1 MRPRGKHPPLPPY
14 LRPMTPSYPTRMR
27 TPAILSA
34 LLTLACASP
43 LALPQVQ
50 ADSVPNF
57 RSMKYGFFVHYVWG
71 GEAYSAT
78 VNKDGSMP
86 AGLDDLANRFDAE
99 GFARDVA
106 AMGVEYVLFT
116 AWHADMNVLYPSK
129 VMEKWRPGH
138 SSKRDLIGD
147 MIQAC
152 KAKGVQVLL
161 YTHPRDGH
169 DFTDADMAKT
179 GWHRGEGSNPDF
191 NQWDKAKWNDFINE
205 TYAELVDR
213 YGKDILGL
221 YLDEGSGAAD
231 SYRVVDYPR
240 LRKTITTKH
249 PHLLMMQNDYGNLY
263 TADLGNME
271 VFYNHSHNT
280 PDGDQWTAYK
290 IPISVVAGSIFW
302 AAFPEGKM
310 EPAKKSAKV
319 GFNPWIQYTPE
330 SMFRY
335 TVLQAGSN
343 TDGGGTLWAA
353 GPYAGGGWE
362 SGVLDRMKKTGELIK
377 PVERAIQNT
386 YPSTSY
392 PTAPGTRIA
401 NLTWGVATR
410 STDDRVEYLHILKAP
425 ADGSTTLKL
434 PPPADGKKFAKAV
447 MLEKAKPVTLKQDAE
462 GLTLTLPSGA
472 SWDRVNTVIAL
483 QVAPDSPPQNLAL
496 WKSCRPSSHAD
507 NATHPAMATDGKV
520 ETLWAS
526 DPQDS
531 APSLAIDLA
540 APCSLRRMELEGAFL
555 AGDRMVAADSLG
567 FEKAKTLATYE
578 AKPVPKLEILS
589 ATYGA
594 GQNRANLTEK
604 VRQMAATGS
613 LRITANNA
621 LAGGDPAPDQP
632 KELHIEYKLDG
643 EAATKT
649 LKEEQSLSLG
659 GSPAWIIEVP
669 SGSKFSHLRVERGQG
684 SAPLTVNEFRVFGR
698 FD

>member
-1 MRPRGKHPPLPPY
+1 MIPSRSIFMNTNKLISALTTAGLLFGTLVSTMSPLHA
-14 LRPMTPSYPTRMR
+14 
-27 TPAILSA
+27 TPAA
-34 LLTLACASP
+34 AA
-43 LALPQVQ
+43 
-50 ADSVPNF
+50 NF

-86 AGLDDLANRFDAE
+86 AGIDDLANRFDAD

-138 SSKRDLIGD
+138 SAKRDLIGD
-147 MIQAC
+147 MIKAC

-191 NQWDKAKWNDFINE
+191 NKWDKAKWNDFINE
-205 TYAELVDR
+205 SYAELVDR
-213 YGKDILGL
+213 YGDDILGL

-240 LRKTITTKH
+240 LRKTITEKH

-280 PDGDQWTAYK
+280 PDGDQWTSYK

-302 AAFPEGKM
+302 AAFPEGKT
-310 EPAKKSAKV
+310 EPAQRSAKV
-319 GFNPWIQYTPE
+319 GFNPWIHYTPE

-353 GPYAGGGWE
+353 GPFAGGGWE
-362 SGVLDRMKKTGELIK
+362 TGVLDRMKKTGELVK
-377 PVERAIQNT
+377 TVERSIKNT

-392 PTAPGTRIA
+392 PTAAGTRIA

-410 STDDRVEYLHILKAP
+410 SIDDKFEYLHVLKAP
-425 ADGSTTLKL
+425 ADGTKILKL
-434 PPPADGKKFAKAV
+434 PPPADGKKFSKAV
-447 MLEKAKPVTLKQDAE
+447 LLTEKKSIALKQDE
-462 GLTLTLPSGA
+462 SGLSIALPTGS
-472 SWDRVNTVIAL
+472 SWDRLNTVIAL
-483 QVAPDSPPQNLAL
+483 AVADDSPVPNVAI
-496 WKSCRPSSHAD
+496 WKGCRASSHAD
-507 NATHPAMATDGKV
+507 NASHPSKATDG
-520 ETLWAS
+520 S
-526 DPQDS
+526 DGTVWSSHAEDTKPWLS
-531 APSLAIDLA
+531 IDLA
-540 APCSLRRMELEGAFL
+540 LPCAINRIEAGGSFT
-555 AGDRMVAADSLG
+555 AGDVVRISDTMDFAN
-567 FEKAKTLATYE
+567 AKPLATFTP
-578 AKPVPKLEILS
+578 APTGTLEIRK
-589 ATYGA
+589 ATYGHGA
-594 GQNRANLTEK
+594 QLADVTEK
-604 VRQMAATGS
+604 VRQAVVSGGLTLLADNS
-613 LRITANNA
+613 LS
-621 LAGGDPAPDQP
+621 GGDPAPNVP
-632 KELHIEYKLDG
+632 KELRVEF
-643 EAATKT
+643 
-649 LKEEQSLSLG
+649 SLSG
-659 GSPAWIIEVP
+659 KDEVKVIPEGQSITIGTAKPWIIEVP
-669 SGSKFSHLRVERGQG
+669 SGTTARHIRLERSQPGG
-684 SAPLTVNEFRVFGR
+684 PLKVNEVRVLGR
-698 FD
+698 FE